1 MRPLLLAALLCLAP
15 AGRAQTP
22 EDLRLLQVVVQD
34 ADGFMKTHTLADLVK
49 RSRAWNREAEAKK
62 EHKYVVNAI
71 ALIVFGH
78 LLDRQVNKTLNS
90 RLHPYF
96 SHYHMRITRLVALT
110 AFHTEAERS
119 ALVRFIISN
128 VALEVKRT
136 WGGRRAKGVR
146 APAK

>member
-1 MRPLLLAALLCLAP
+1 MRPLLLAALFLFAP

-22 EDLRLLQVVVQD
+22 EDLRALQAVVLD
-34 ADGFMKTHTLADLVK
+34 ADTFMKTHTLADLVK
-49 RSRAWNREAEAKK
+49 RSRAWNREADAKK
-62 EHKYVVNAI
+62 EHKYVVKAI

-96 SHYHMRITRLVALT
+96 SHYHVRITRLVALT

-136 WGGRRAKGVR
+136 WVARRGRGARV
-146 APAK
+146 PAK